1 VSVRPDKNKKRKKK
15 KKEESR
21 SQTAVADA
29 SGRALYVDLLA
40 TLEPS
45 LDPLAEELSERDGR
59 RSLHL
64 FHLLTLLRPF
74 FDGLS
79 QLYGALLW
87 LARLPGVDDDVA
99 YLLREAAQQVVSGM
113 ESMLAEPD
121 PRVLD
126 EARRLM
132 EIEFLFFEFTRSPER
147 LDVWRAV
154 SERERTQEFGF
165 DVLRQREEIAQGIPA
180 EKVLFDQ
187 EEYRM
192 HSSAVHPQPLSRR
205 LSVSPP
211 DLATG
216 LFYDAG
222 DLLHH
227 ASRVWTAG
235 LAAAKRTGSSSGD
248 GFDARLPPLDAVD
261 AAKQMMEE
269 NSRNLGLLE

>member
-1 VSVRPDKNKKRKKK
+1 VSGRTDKKKKNKKAK
-15 KKEESR
+15 SR
-21 SQTAVADA
+21 SQTTVADA
-29 SGRALYVDLLA
+29 SGRALYGDLLA

-45 LDPLAEELSERDGR
+45 LDSLAEELSERDAR

-64 FHLLTLLRPF
+64 FHLLTRLRPF

-113 ESMLAEPD
+113 ESLLAEPD

-132 EIEFLFFEFTRSPER
+132 EIEFLFFEFTRTPDR
-147 LDVWRAV
+147 LAVWRAI

-165 DVLRQREEIAQGIPA
+165 DALRQREEKAQGLPA
-180 EKVLFDQ
+180 EKVLFDR

-192 HSSAVHPQPLSRR
+192 HSSAVHPQPLSRQP
-205 LSVSPP
+205 SGSSPP
-211 DLATG
+211 DPATG

-235 LAAAKRTGSSSGD
+235 LAAAKRTGSISGD
-248 GFDARLPPLDAVD
+248 AFDARLPPLDAVE

>member
-1 VSVRPDKNKKRKKK
+1 VSGRPDKNKKKKK
-15 KKEESR
+15 KKEKIR

-29 SGRALYVDLLA
+29 SGGTLYVDLLA

-45 LDPLAEELSERDGR
+45 LDPLAEELSERDER

-99 YLLREAAQQVVSGM
+99 YLLREAAQQVVLGM
-113 ESMLAEPD
+113 ESLLAEPD

-126 EARRLM
+126 EARHLM
-132 EIEFLFFEFTRSPER
+132 EFEFLFLEFTRTPDR
-147 LDVWRAV
+147 LDVWRAL
-154 SERERTQEFGF
+154 SERERNQEFGF
-165 DVLRQREEIAQGIPA
+165 DALRQREEKAQGIPA
-180 EKVLFDQ
+180 EKALFDQ

-192 HSSAVHPQPLSRR
+192 HSSTVHPQPLSRQPT
-205 LSVSPP
+205 VFAP
-211 DLATG
+211 DSATG

-227 ASRVWTAG
+227 ASRVWTTG
-235 LAAAKRTGSSSGD
+235 LAAAKRTRSFSGD
-248 GFDARLPPLDAVD
+248 AFDAQLPLLDAVV
-261 AAKQMMEE
+261 AAQQMMDE